1 MLYTRIQV
9 VIEDRIKIQQVTN
22 TQTIELELNLLSRLR
37 KVKRTGNIVQ
47 E

>member
-22 TQTIELELNLLSRLR
+22 TQTIEFNLLSRLR